1 MVSFKINYH
10 VTFLLCF
17 FHFSNFGFFLSI
29 HRLTD
34 LIIFRKVLGKLKRN
48 LKEEIINQEITMK
61 RNLAQIIDNWKRIS
75 KDKIINKFMLVN
87 L

>member
-1 MVSFKINYH
+1 M
-10 VTFLLCF
+10 
-17 FHFSNFGFFLSI
+17 SI
-29 HRLTD
+29 HRLTN

>member
-1 MVSFKINYH
+1 MI
-10 VTFLLCF
+10 
-17 FHFSNFGFFLSI
+17 FFLI
-29 HRLTD
+29 HKLTD